1 MFSRCG
7 RLLEIAGQPSRA
19 IGQRSERRLDAP
31 AQRERLEP
39 FCIPLSGRD
48 LDVEVVGCCGL
59 RHPRTDVDSI
69 DLDPLQ
75 DPAVLDR
82 PVEQQPRGLRVV
94 YVGRLTRLART
105 KPSEQ
110 VSTW

>member
-75 DPAVLDR
+75 DEAERAGQHMALDAFYRLVAVVTAR
-82 PVEQQPRGLRVV
+82 PGLR
-94 YVGRLTRLART
+94 A
-105 KPSEQ
+105 
-110 VSTW
+110 